1 MLMSVHHHLVKTEGF
16 VKIQGGP
23 SNASASL
30 DGSLKRVSKVR
41 INKLHLYFK
50 TIVFESTLKTIYLP
64 KIVSNFITQF

>member
-41 INKLHLYFK
+41 INKLHLYLK
-50 TIVFESTLKTIYLP
+50 SRLKTIYLP
-64 KIVSNFITQF
+64 EIVSNFITQF